1 MSDRINIALN
11 ALKTNGVNIEHLNQ
25 SVMGCDYVATLQEQ
39 SNTPFL
45 VYISSSALLRTE
57 AYKEYVESF
66 QEIKEVNDKDK
77 LPILL
82 LLVNEKEESVMM
94 GIFLYWIYER
104 SFVNTK
110 PNFRKVNAKNLIWLS
125 DCLHG
130 LYRIISF
137 VNVDNLRI
145 VKYVKLNDERWI
157 DAYVIYTRNLTNT
170 YRMKEKNPQ
179 LSDFE
184 RNLNGTPQN
193 EYPSDILDEF
203 IYEEIKKSYPN
214 AEMFSSSYF
223 FGLDII
229 NLEQYKT
236 YAFTTNTISVIPVYY
251 HPITNQL
258 MQLDS
263 NVLNISLD
271 IVYHPNYRNNFG
283 DRPILNN
290 LVKLEDVSKGCFS
303 ELQQKID
310 TYHQLSKEWM

>member
-11 ALKTNGVNIEHLNQ
+11 TLRTNGVKIEHLNQ
-25 SVMGCDYVATLQEQ
+25 SIMGCDYIATLPEQ

-66 QEIKEVNDKDK
+66 QEMKEVDYNGK

-110 PNFRKVNAKNLIWLS
+110 PNFRKVNAKNLVWLS

-130 LYRIISF
+130 LYRIISL
-137 VNVDNLRI
+137 VNVENLRI
-145 VKYVKLNDERWI
+145 VKYVKLNDERWNE
-157 DAYVIYTRNLTNT
+157 AYVIYMRNITTT

-179 LSDFE
+179 LNDFD

-214 AEMFSSSYF
+214 AEIVSSSYF

-229 NLEQYKT
+229 NLERYKT
-236 YAFTTNTISVIPVYY
+236 YAFTTNTISVIPIYY
-251 HPITNQL
+251 HPITNQPI
-258 MQLDS
+258 QLDS

-271 IVYHPNYRNNFG
+271 IVYHPNHKSTFG
-283 DRPILNN
+283 DSPILNN
-290 LVKLEDVSKGCFS
+290 FVKLEDVSNGRFS